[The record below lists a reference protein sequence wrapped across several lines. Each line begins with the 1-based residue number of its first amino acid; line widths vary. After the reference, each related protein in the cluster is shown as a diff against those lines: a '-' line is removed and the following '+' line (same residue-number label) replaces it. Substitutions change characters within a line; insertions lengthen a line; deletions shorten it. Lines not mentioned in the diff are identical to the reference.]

1 MNKPIKIIL
10 LVVAILLA
18 VGGVMA
24 YYKTIV
30 SPPGKLEFSN
40 QYVNV
45 AKKDISKV
53 KSANTDIALDT
64 TFVGIT
70 HELDL
75 LLSNSFLSDQERNE
89 LMESFA
95 SQYVPTYVSSCN
107 SKFSKSVWNEGELQK
122 INVRISELQALK
134 TTDQKIIIQGDANAS
149 LNEVHNVIVNY
160 YDAKK
165 AASDSIFIF
174 NGLESAKQRI
184 ATAKRFASMSPI
196 NNCSELVSRLNSV
209 SSRLEQAHYAY
220 LANQVERL
228 LPYYKYSETEYDTL
242 ALSVSEKLEEYK
254 NHARSVY
261 GKASS
266 ISDLESRAGDY
277 YDKASFD

>member
-1 MNKPIKIIL
+1 MNKPIKVIL

-40 QYVNV
+40 QYVN
-45 AKKDISKV
+45 ATKKDISKV
-53 KSANTDIALDT
+53 KSSNTDIALDT

-75 LLSNSFLSDQERNE
+75 LLSNSFLTDQERNE

-95 SQYVPTYVSSCN
+95 AQYVPTYVSSCN
-107 SKFSKSVWNEGELQK
+107 TKFNKSVWNEGELQK
-122 INVRISELQALK
+122 INVRISELHALE
-134 TTDQKIIIQGDANAS
+134 TTDQKIIIQGDANTS

-165 AASDSIFIF
+165 AASASGY

-196 NNCSELVSRLNSV
+196 NNCSDLVSKLNSV

-220 LANQVERL
+220 LASQVERL
-228 LPYYKYSETEYDTL
+228 RPYYNYSQTEYDNL
-242 ALSVSEKLEEYK
+242 ALSVSDKLEEYK

-266 ISDLESRAGDY
+266 I
-277 YDKASFD
+277 

>member
-1 MNKPIKIIL
+1 MNKPIKIFL
-10 LVVAILLA
+10 LVFAILLA

-40 QYVNV
+40 QYVNA

-70 HELDL
+70 HELDF
-75 LLSNSFLSDQERNE
+75 LLSNSFLSNQERNE
-89 LMESFA
+89 LLESFA
-95 SQYVPTYVSSCN
+95 TLYVPTYVSSCS
-107 SKFSKSVWNEGELQK
+107 SKFVKSVWNEGELQK
-122 INVRISELQALK
+122 INGRISELQALQ
-134 TTDQKIIIQGDANAS
+134 TTDKKIIIQGDANAS

-160 YDAKK
+160 YDAKR
-165 AASDSIFIF
+165 AASAGGY
-174 NGLESAKQRI
+174 NGLESAKQKI
-184 ATAKRFASMSPI
+184 ATAKRYAAMSPI
-196 NNCSELVSRLNSV
+196 NNCTDLVSKLNSV

-220 LANQVERL
+220 LSSQVERL
-228 LPYYKYSETEYDTL
+228 RPYYNYSQTEYDNL
-242 ALSVSEKLEEYK
+242 ALSISDKLEEYK

-261 GKASS
+261 GKASN
-266 ISDLESRAGDY
+266 ISDLEGRAGNY
-277 YDKASFD
+277 YSNASFD